1 LDAHHIEHWADGGE
15 TKLTNLVTLCRWHH
29 RLLHEGEIRVKARSE
44 GGWQFSTPD
53 GKEFQPVHADATIE
67 YEGTELETE
76 HRAQNLSITAT
87 TAATRWRGERMDY
100 DLAVFLLCDKAER
113 ERDAHADSAPD
124 VSAETLKPVPGR
136 NADDAGDH
144 RGHTF

>member
-29 RLLHEGEIRVKARSE
+29 RLVHEGEIQIKPRFN
-44 GGWQFSTPD
+44 GGWQFLKPD
-53 GKEFQPVHADATIE
+53 GQEFHPVDADGSIE
-67 YEGTELETE
+67 YEGTEIETG
-76 HRAQNLSITAT
+76 HRVQGLSIDAN

-113 ERDAHADSAPD
+113 DTPARTDRFVAPD
-124 VSAETLKPVPGR
+124 VSAETRKRGPGR
-136 NADDAGDH
+136 IAGDR
-144 RGHTF
+144 RGQRRL